1 MKRIKGSSLVAVLT
15 AAALVLCL
23 AVVVLAAEE
32 KKAVPTEI
40 DPAACLEAC
49 IQLVR
54 TDIQK
59 QKAVLIA
66 VNLIL
71 TDKEAEQFWPMY
83 RKYDVEM
90 SEIND
95 RTVSFLKEYSEAG
108 GVFTDERAA
117 ELLGEW
123 FDIQDQ
129 KLRVRRHYSK
139 EFRQVLPSAKVSRFF
154 QIDNRI
160 DLALQLQIA
169 SGLPLLQRAQGN

>member
-1 MKRIKGSSLVAVLT
+1 MTGLFGIALILQGAMVLLVWMGAAVM
-15 AAALVLCL
+15 AAR
-23 AVVVLAAEE
+23 AE
-32 KKAVPTEI
+32 KAVPTEI

-54 TDIQK
+54 TDVQAE
-59 QKAVLIA
+59 KARLVA
-66 VNLIL
+66 ANLVL

-83 RKYDVEM
+83 RKYDVEIT
-90 SEIND
+90 EIND
-95 RTVSFLKEYSEAG
+95 RIVAALKEYSEAG
-108 GVFTDERAA
+108 GVYTDERAA

-129 KLRVRRHYSK
+129 KMRVRRHYSK
-139 EFRQVLPSAKVSRFF
+139 QFRQIIPSAKVTRFF

-169 SGLPLLQRAQGN
+169 SGLPLLQRAGGN